1 MDTNEPP
8 GLDKDELYKGVLLLH
23 LRLAK
28 YAGPAACNVSQ
39 WCENRIPSHLS
50 FGINVKVLEHLNFI
64 SASFSNHHICYIP
77 IFLSLQPPSITT
89 VNTMFE
95 LFDFDNSGQI
105 EEDEFLDIM
114 IILCSQI
121 ATRVFFQWA
130 LTILIVP
137 FLARNILAFIV
148 FLVGSEYFKF
158 ALVDAMKEGLIK
170 NIVLGLPFTMI
181 STLLTIL
188 GIPAALDYTDSF
200 FFDVAVDLGQG
211 ESNKADQCQFSSTHQ
226 IRNHVLCIFMQ
237 FERACL
243 YCQFK
248 ENQFLVTLNNYLCQ
262 SHMTSPIN
270 RKVFIPLWRMQC
282 NEKMRVESKKPY
294 HF

>member
-28 YAGPAACNVSQ
+28 YAGPAACN
-39 WCENRIPSHLS
+39 
-50 FGINVKVLEHLNFI
+50 
-64 SASFSNHHICYIP
+64 
-77 IFLSLQPPSITT
+77 PPSITT

-211 ESNKADQCQFSSTHQ
+211 ESNKAD
-226 IRNHVLCIFMQ
+226 
-237 FERACL
+237 
-243 YCQFK
+243 
-248 ENQFLVTLNNYLCQ
+248 
-262 SHMTSPIN
+262 
-270 RKVFIPLWRMQC
+270 
-282 NEKMRVESKKPY
+282 
-294 HF
+294 